1 MAKVELVP
9 FDPAEELDTPE
20 GIAEFL
26 AAAFETGD
34 SAYIVHAIGVAAKAK
49 GMTDIAEKTGLN
61 RQSLYRAFSEKGNP
75 QLDTVIKVLGAFG
88 VDLSAKL
95 HQPENHHDPR
105 PA

>member
-1 MAKVELVP
+1 
-9 FDPAEELDTPE
+9 
-20 GIAEFL
+20 
-26 AAAFETGD
+26 
-34 SAYIVHAIGVAAKAK
+34 
-49 GMTDIAEKTGLN
+49 MTDIAEKTGLN

-95 HQPENHHDPR
+95 HQPENYHDSH